1 MIRSLVLLSLHR
13 REIGENVYEDT
24 LEMLIS
30 TIAEGL
36 SVREEQNP
44 ND

>member
-13 REIGENVYEDT
+13 REIGETVYEDT
-24 LEMLIS
+24 LKMLIS

-36 SVREEQNP
+36 FSEEEKIQ
-44 ND
+44 